1 MRCIDKNTQ
10 NNFYYKADDLNSGE
24 LVKFNIWNDSGGQ
37 LASDQLATSEI
48 NSQGVYYLAFNVP
61 DYDGYLLVKGETT
74 GGSGARG
81 AVVKVGNPAQEKA
94 FYIDKK
100 FKSNLFL
107 EYEVYDDVPTTL
119 ASGNMTPIIAG
130 FYSADVTGLLKPWF
144 FEIYPYVSNDQ
155 ICI

>member
-1 MRCIDKNTQ
+1 MKCIEKNIQ

-24 LVKFNIWNDSGGQ
+24 LVKFNIWNDSGNQ

-48 NSQGVYYLAFNVP
+48 NSQGVYYLTFNVP

-74 GGSGARG
+74 CGSGARG
-81 AVVKVGNPAQEKA
+81 TVVKVGNPAQEKV

-100 FKSNLFL
+100 FKSNIVL
-107 EYEVYDDVPTTL
+107 EYEVYDDVPIIL
-119 ASGNMTPIIAG
+119 ASGDMTPIIAG
-130 FYSADVTGLLKPWF
+130 FYSANVTGLLKPWF